1 MWPFTVEYYI
11 KKAKKKGFTIFQIK
25 EALKSQILWDKVL
38 NGKSFRD
45 SFSTKVCCYMVW
57 YHTTYYLLVRPL
69 SLTLGE
75 RERRLEVVIIERR
88 VSRSQGRTMP
98 TSQGGKGKGLTV
110 CM

>member
-45 SFSTKVCCYMVW
+45 SF
-57 YHTTYYLLVRPL
+57 YYVLELQLDSIEKKPKYGPSFSYKKDGL
-69 SLTLGE
+69 
-75 RERRLEVVIIERR
+75 RRI
-88 VSRSQGRTMP
+88 
-98 TSQGGKGKGLTV
+98 
-110 CM
+110 